1 MFPVN
6 RTQIELEM
14 RRKLL
19 EAQKAYQSAAVK
31 AKALAEKYSKF
42 PSEHG
47 SQPDLEQAMAAEAQ
61 ALEDYR
67 SILKEFTDLVL
78 RGKPAE

>member
-1 MFPVN
+1 MYPVN
-6 RTQIELEM
+6 RTQLELEM

-31 AKALAEKYSKF
+31 AKALAEKYRNF
-42 PSEHG
+42 PSERG
-47 SQPDLEQAMAAEAQ
+47 SHPDLKQAMEAEAQ

-67 SILKEFTDLVL
+67 RILKEFTDLVL
-78 RGKPAE
+78 RSKPAE